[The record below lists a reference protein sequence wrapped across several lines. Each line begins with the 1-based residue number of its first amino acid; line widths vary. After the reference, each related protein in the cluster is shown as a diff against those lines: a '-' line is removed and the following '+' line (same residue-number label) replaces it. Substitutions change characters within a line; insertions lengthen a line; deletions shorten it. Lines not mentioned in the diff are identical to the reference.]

1 MQLEQMNLEQL
12 QIEENTLLSKYQQ
25 FLASGLKLDLTR
37 GKPSAEQLTLSEGM
51 EGLLKGKM
59 IHEDGTDLRNY
70 GGANGLQEAREL
82 GGEMLGLPA
91 EQIMV
96 GDHTSLT
103 LMYLYLLH
111 AYYHGVHGPN
121 TAWIKEGPV

>member
-12 QIEENTLLSKYQQ
+12 QTEEKKLLSTHQQ
-25 FLASGLKLDLTR
+25 FQTSALKLDLTR

-51 EGLLKGKM
+51 EGLLAGKM

-70 GGANGLQEAREL
+70 GGADGIKEARQL
-82 GGEMLGLPA
+82 GGDMLGLPA
-91 EQIMV
+91 EEVMV

-103 LMYLYLLH
+103 IMYLYLLH
-111 AYYHGVHGPN
+111 AFYHGVQGP
-121 TAWIKEGPV
+121 